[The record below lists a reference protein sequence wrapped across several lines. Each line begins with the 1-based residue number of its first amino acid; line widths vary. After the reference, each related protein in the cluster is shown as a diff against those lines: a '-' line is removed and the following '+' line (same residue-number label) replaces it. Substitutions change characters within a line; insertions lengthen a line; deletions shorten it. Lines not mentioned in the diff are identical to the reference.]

1 MTEQEHGSVAMGDS
15 REEALMKAVKE
26 FCLRV
31 ETGEIRSKRSYTAF
45 RAALSLPPSRPVQ
58 EPVCTVSV
66 IGAGGHRW
74 LTPHPLNALD
84 AMPIGTPLYAAPQP
98 AHGTSATERV
108 PDAPAPISRGS
119 DE

>member
-1 MTEQEHGSVAMGDS
+1 MTEKEHGSVAMGDS

-45 RAALSLPPSRPVQ
+45 RAALALPPSRPVQ
-58 EPVCTVSV
+58 EPVLYLRDTGVVSTPKEYV
-66 IGAGGHRW
+66 S
-74 LTPHPLNALD
+74 LTDGSKARYR
-84 AMPIGTPLYAAPQP
+84 PLYAAPQP

-108 PDAPAPISRGS
+108 PSDRG
-119 DE
+119 EE